1 MTTVKYKIL
10 KGILIAGVVLGFGSG
25 FAHLG
30 ARRAMHCKDGR
41 GHCSRSCPDGSRWDR
56 KPDRGDREVAP
67 PAAAPPSAA
76 TTPAATP
83 EPSPGVSETR
93 AAAPA
98 PAPTATPA
106 L

>member
-10 KGILIAGVVLGFGSG
+10 RGILIAGVVLGFGSG

-41 GHCSRSCPDGSRWDR
+41 GHCSHSCPDGSRWDR
-56 KPDRGDREVAP
+56 KPDRPDRNEREVAP
-67 PAAAPPSAA
+67 PPSAAAPGTSPSASA
-76 TTPAATP
+76 TQAT
-83 EPSPGVSETR
+83 
-93 AAAPA
+93 APT
-98 PAPTATPA
+98 PAPTATPS

>member
-56 KPDRGDREVAP
+56 KPDRPDRSDREVAP
-67 PAAAPPSAA
+67 PAAAPGTSPSVQA
-76 TTPAATP
+76 
-83 EPSPGVSETR
+83 TR
-93 AAAPA
+93 ASAPT

>member
-30 ARRAMHCKDGR
+30 ARRAMHAKDGR

-67 PAAAPPSAA
+67 PAAAPP
-76 TTPAATP
+76 
-83 EPSPGVSETR
+83 
-93 AAAPA
+93 AAAPPASPA
-98 PAPTATPA
+98 PATPSTDA
-106 L
+106 KDA